1 MSSDKKRTNRF
12 RTGVSGG
19 CEARLYEF
27 REKRLPPD
35 DNYPLS
41 NRITPRTERIAALT
55 LDEALAYL
63 RFAATDFDVDSV
75 TCLGLIVMVSGSP
88 VN

>member
-1 MSSDKKRTNRF
+1 MGEKRIKRF
-12 RTGVSGG
+12 RTGVSGL

-27 REKRLPPD
+27 REKSLSPELDDSRPP
-35 DNYPLS
+35 S
-41 NRITPRTERIAALT
+41 NRIAPRTEWIAAVT

-63 RFAATDFDVDSV
+63 RLETPDFDVYSV

-88 VN
+88 LN